1 MTIAEAMKLRHSV
14 RTYQDKPIPA
24 QICSELE
31 QEIAACNAEGG
42 LRIQLVT
49 NEKDAFDGFMAH
61 YGKFSG
67 VRNYIALIGKKS
79 AGLEEKAGYYGERI
93 ALKAQCLG
101 LNTCWVALTM
111 RKGTVKKH
119 CAIGPGEKLV
129 CVISVGYGTTQGVP
143 HRSKAMEDLCRAAQ
157 KPEWF
162 IRGMET
168 AMLAPTAMNQQKFLF
183 SLDGNKVTARATGG
197 FYSNVDLGIVKY
209 HFEAGAGTEHFTW

>member
-67 VRNYIALIGKKS
+67 VRNYIALIGWNPGNNREFFTLPELMEPS
-79 AGLEEKAGYYGERI
+79 RWRGSPSPPRSSTSRSCAG
-93 ALKAQCLG
+93 
-101 LNTCWVALTM
+101 
-111 RKGTVKKH
+111 
-119 CAIGPGEKLV
+119 
-129 CVISVGYGTTQGVP
+129 
-143 HRSKAMEDLCRAAQ
+143 
-157 KPEWF
+157 
-162 IRGMET
+162 
-168 AMLAPTAMNQQKFLF
+168 
-183 SLDGNKVTARATGG
+183 
-197 FYSNVDLGIVKY
+197 
-209 HFEAGAGTEHFTW
+209 

>member
-119 CAIGPGEKLV
+119 CRNAAIALGNSNDPSHIPALKKVLAFDCEGVREAAQWAIEKLEA
-129 CVISVGYGTTQGVP
+129 C
-143 HRSKAMEDLCRAAQ
+143 
-157 KPEWF
+157 KP
-162 IRGMET
+162 
-168 AMLAPTAMNQQKFLF
+168 
-183 SLDGNKVTARATGG
+183 
-197 FYSNVDLGIVKY
+197 
-209 HFEAGAGTEHFTW
+209 AGSI